1 MYLKILKKTLR
12 FVFAFLAILIA
23 GLFLWLNFG
32 VYTFTNSA
40 ERNAIIA
47 EVKSAPALPERFLKI
62 YAKVN
67 EESMNRSIYS
77 WFLDWANGHNY
88 SQPHIDA
95 SAEWTMTHRMGQM
108 ENIAAMAFFL
118 SKNVSKEKCIQ
129 FQSARIDFTHNCI
142 GVEQAARYYY
152 KKPLASLND
161 DEMIS
166 IIAMYKN
173 PSLFNPL
180 GNKKRFE
187 DRVNA
192 LKSIY
197 YK

>member
-12 FVFAFLAILIA
+12 YSLAFIGLLIA

-40 ERNAIIA
+40 ERNAIIT
-47 EVKSAPALPERFLKI
+47 EIENAPVLPKRFLKI
-62 YAKVN
+62 YTKLN
-67 EESMNRSIYS
+67 REEMDRSVYA
-77 WFLDWANGHNY
+77 WFLNWANGHNY

-95 SAEWTMTHRMGQM
+95 SAEWTITHRMGQM

-118 SKNVSKEKCIQ
+118 SKNVSKEKCVQ
-129 FQSARIDFTHNCI
+129 FKSARIDFTHNCI

-152 KKPLASLND
+152 KKPLVSLND
-161 DEMIS
+161 DEMIG

-180 GNKKRFE
+180 GNKRRFE
-187 DRVNA
+187 DRVNV

-197 YK
+197 SK